1 MLLKIISG
9 GLVGIAFGFVLQR
22 TRFCMTGGFRDMY
35 IAKNNTLFYAFLI
48 AITVESVGVLSLIK
62 LGIVSSPYED
72 YSVLGRL

>member
-22 TRFCMTGGFRDMY
+22 TRFWYDRWLRDMY

-48 AITVESVGVLSLIK
+48 AITVESVVFL
-62 LGIVSSPYED
+62 V
-72 YSVLGRL
+72 

>member
-35 IAKNNTLFYAFLI
+35 IAKNNTLFG
-48 AITVESVGVLSLIK
+48 SVAK
-62 LGIVSSPYED
+62 F
-72 YSVLGRL
+72 